1 MIDTQQRQYLDDV
14 PRDLQDL
21 IYEGKHTEATQLLM
35 DQKGLQKMQAAMEA
49 GSIALRMSAEFP
61 GAVEGPSYAPTMTAQ
76 QWSRVMW
83 VVIAFL
89 LVIGALFTAI
99 GVHGLTL
106 GFESRSWPSTEGQIT
121 QSKVERRK
129 SSSGTGKK
137 RTAFYHAIVN
147 YKFSVDGR
155 PYKGSRVSSADAG
168 RGKPEHAERTVK
180 RYPEGSSATVY
191 YMPEAPGTCL
201 LEPGFQV
208 SAFVFSSIGLILL
221 LLSGVLLVVNISKMG
236 GERKAEERFP

>member
-61 GAVEGPSYAPTMTAQ
+61 GAVEGPSSAPTLTAK

-137 RTAFYHAIVN
+137 L
-147 YKFSVDGR
+147 S
-155 PYKGSRVSSADAG
+155 
-168 RGKPEHAERTVK
+168 
-180 RYPEGSSATVY
+180 
-191 YMPEAPGTCL
+191 
-201 LEPGFQV
+201 
-208 SAFVFSSIGLILL
+208 LIH
-221 LLSGVLLVVNISKMG
+221 I
-236 GERKAEERFP
+236 